1 MKAIKLAVGLIGV
14 ALALFTIP
22 RMRISFLSS
31 QGVLLCNSI
40 LLLFGVLLALLGFNV
55 IKTEG
60 ITNRIK
66 VWIKKTSIQVFGS
79 KNKARKASNILAV
92 FLSLPCGF
100 YGATYFWAGLAGDR
114 TFQAWDF
121 WVMLIT
127 GPLFLLI
134 ILLALT
140 MDRK

>member
-1 MKAIKLAVGLIGV
+1 MKALKMVVGVIGV
-14 ALALFTIP
+14 ALALFALFS
-22 RMRISFLSS
+22 MRGANIAP
-31 QGVLLCNSI
+31 QGVLLCNGI
-40 LLLFGVLLALLGFNV
+40 LFLIGILLALLGFNV
-55 IKTEG
+55 IKTEE
-60 ITNRIK
+60 ITNRIEE
-66 VWIKKTSIQVFGS
+66 WIEKTLIQVFGS
-79 KNKARKASNILAV
+79 KNKARKAVNIFAV

-100 YGATYFWAGLAGDR
+100 YGATYFWAGLSGDR

-127 GPLFLLI
+127 GPLFLFV